1 MAFDLDNEELKATR
15 KLHNQDDGLYEETS
29 DKNVENIE
37 TTNNKNK
44 YTYIK
49 EVAEKIVNEYREKY
63 KGEKFCPEPSEQTCM
78 AYEIL
83 HLLSEREQDKKR
95 IQELKEENKKLKA
108 SHIFTRN
115 NNATDEEKA
124 KLYDVIDN
132 TIDTFLEQKNQKWE
146 QIMTTNKMSVD
157 EAIDI
162 VDKMYQDRY
171 KAIEKDDTIL
181 VNKLDDIKFTNLE
194 FASVILLREVQ
205 SLQSNLENSIPKQK
219 VKEILD
225 DIYDYFE
232 RLNGPDEDI
241 EYIEN
246 KRKELLEE

>member
-1 MAFDLDNEELKATR
+1 MEESVERVKEYLKNFEGDKKDFEAILDVLNGYTESKSDKEI
-15 KLHNQDDGLYEETS
+15 ETS

-83 HLLSEREQDKKR
+83 HLLAEREQDKKR
-95 IQELKEENKKLKA
+95 IQELEEENRIYVLEGNRVKLV
-108 SHIFTRN
+108 
-115 NNATDEEKA
+115 
-124 KLYDVIDN
+124 LYIKEN
-132 TIDTFLEQKNQKWE
+132 
-146 QIMTTNKMSVD
+146 
-157 EAIDI
+157 
-162 VDKMYQDRY
+162 Y
-171 KAIEKDDTIL
+171 IL
-181 VNKLDDIKFTNLE
+181 
-194 FASVILLREVQ
+194 
-205 SLQSNLENSIPKQK
+205 KQK
-219 VKEILD
+219 VIEALD
-225 DIYDYFE
+225 DIYDYLE

-246 KRKELLEE
+246 KRRELLEDK

>member
-29 DKNVENIE
+29 DKNVAND
-37 TTNNKNK
+37 
-44 YTYIK
+44 IK
-49 EVAEKIVNEYREKY
+49 ILK
-63 KGEKFCPEPSEQTCM
+63 KFCE
-78 AYEIL
+78 YEEAVVLTDNVLEEVQDAINNIL
-83 HLLSEREQDKKR
+83 TEREQDKKR
-95 IQELKEENKKLKA
+95 IQELKEEDKKLKA

-219 VKEILD
+219 VKEALD
-225 DIYDYFE
+225 DIYDYLE

-246 KRKELLEE
+246 KRRELLEDK

>member
-1 MAFDLDNEELKATR
+1 MEESVERVKEYLKNFEGDKKDFEAILDVLNEYTESKSD
-15 KLHNQDDGLYEETS
+15 KEIETS
-29 DKNVENIE
+29 DKNVVNIE
-37 TTNNKNK
+37 EDIKYVKEMLEIARVFFKAVKAETNYKDVDD
-44 YTYIK
+44 
-49 EVAEKIVNEYREKY
+49 VA
-63 KGEKFCPEPSEQTCM
+63 FCNAVEH
-78 AYEIL
+78 IL
-83 HLLSEREQDKKR
+83 AEREQDKKR
-95 IQELKEENKKLKA
+95 IQELKEEDKKLKA

-162 VDKMYQDRY
+162 VDEMYQDRY

-219 VKEILD
+219 VKE
-225 DIYDYFE
+225 
-232 RLNGPDEDI
+232 
-241 EYIEN
+241 
-246 KRKELLEE
+246 LLEE

>member
-83 HLLSEREQDKKR
+83 HLLAEREQDKKR
-95 IQELKEENKKLKA
+95 IQELEA
-108 SHIFTRN
+108 
-115 NNATDEEKA
+115 D
-124 KLYDVIDN
+124 LYSAN
-132 TIDTFLEQKNQKWE
+132 CTISDY
-146 QIMTTNKMSVD
+146 VD
-157 EAIDI
+157 
-162 VDKMYQDRY
+162 
-171 KAIEKDDTIL
+171 
-181 VNKLDDIKFTNLE
+181 
-194 FASVILLREVQ
+194 
-205 SLQSNLENSIPKQK
+205 SIPKQK
-219 VKEILD
+219 VKDKIEE
-225 DIYDYFE
+225 YDKKMTE
-232 RLNGPDEDI
+232 DAGNSLWVVTDRIVMNVLN
-241 EYIEN
+241 
-246 KRKELLEE
+246 ELLEDK

>member
-83 HLLSEREQDKKR
+83 HLLAEREQDKKR
-95 IQELKEENKKLKA
+95 IQELEAENKKLKEV
-108 SHIFTRN
+108 RV
-115 NNATDEEKA
+115 E
-124 KLYDVIDN
+124 YDYGYELIHFCTKNDLVRID
-132 TIDTFLEQKNQKWE
+132 KNKYLIE
-146 QIMTTNKMSVD
+146 IKD
-157 EAIDI
+157 GKFIDI
-162 VDKMYQDRY
+162 KQLYIDS
-171 KAIEKDDTIL
+171 
-181 VNKLDDIKFTNLE
+181 LD
-194 FASVILLREVQ
+194 
-205 SLQSNLENSIPKQK
+205 SIPKQK

>member
-83 HLLSEREQDKKR
+83 HLLAEREQDKKR
-95 IQELKEENKKLKA
+95 IQELEADSANC
-108 SHIFTRN
+108 
-115 NNATDEEKA
+115 
-124 KLYDVIDN
+124 
-132 TIDTFLEQKNQKWE
+132 TISDY
-146 QIMTTNKMSVD
+146 VD
-157 EAIDI
+157 
-162 VDKMYQDRY
+162 
-171 KAIEKDDTIL
+171 
-181 VNKLDDIKFTNLE
+181 
-194 FASVILLREVQ
+194 
-205 SLQSNLENSIPKQK
+205 SIPKQK
-219 VKEILD
+219 VKDKIGVLEVEEK
-225 DIYDYFE
+225 YDY
-232 RLNGPDEDI
+232 LD
-241 EYIEN
+241 N
-246 KRKELLEE
+246 KKAIQTLEELLEDK

>member
-83 HLLSEREQDKKR
+83 HLLAEREQDKKR
-95 IQELKEENKKLKA
+95 IQELETENLIQRK
-108 SHIFTRN
+108 
-115 NNATDEEKA
+115 
-124 KLYDVIDN
+124 
-132 TIDTFLEQKNQKWE
+132 
-146 QIMTTNKMSVD
+146 QIMNIFGN
-157 EAIDI
+157 E
-162 VDKMYQDRY
+162 Y
-171 KAIEKDDTIL
+171 
-181 VNKLDDIKFTNLE
+181 
-194 FASVILLREVQ
+194 
-205 SLQSNLENSIPKQK
+205 IPKQK
-219 VKEILD
+219 VKDKIGVLEVEEK
-225 DIYDYFE
+225 YDY
-232 RLNGPDEDI
+232 LD
-241 EYIEN
+241 N
-246 KRKELLEE
+246 KKAIQTLEELLEDK

>member
-29 DKNVENIE
+29 DKNVAND
-37 TTNNKNK
+37 
-44 YTYIK
+44 IK
-49 EVAEKIVNEYREKY
+49 ILK
-63 KGEKFCPEPSEQTCM
+63 KFCE
-78 AYEIL
+78 YEEAVVLTDNALEEVQDAINNIL
-83 HLLSEREQDKKR
+83 TEREQDKKR
-95 IQELKEENKKLKA
+95 IQELKEEDKKLKA

-219 VKEILD
+219 VKEALD
-225 DIYDYFE
+225 DIYDYLE

-246 KRKELLEE
+246 KRRELLEDK

>member
-83 HLLSEREQDKKR
+83 HLLAEREQDKKR
-95 IQELKEENKKLKA
+95 IQELEEERKKYIVQLTDEQYRNLVDTIRREVRQELEQKVKDKIEKYNKKMEEDAGHPNWVVTDRIVMNVLQELLEKEEN
-108 SHIFTRN
+108 RN
-115 NNATDEEKA
+115 E
-124 KLYDVIDN
+124 
-132 TIDTFLEQKNQKWE
+132 
-146 QIMTTNKMSVD
+146 
-157 EAIDI
+157 
-162 VDKMYQDRY
+162 
-171 KAIEKDDTIL
+171 
-181 VNKLDDIKFTNLE
+181 
-194 FASVILLREVQ
+194 
-205 SLQSNLENSIPKQK
+205 
-219 VKEILD
+219 
-225 DIYDYFE
+225 
-232 RLNGPDEDI
+232 
-241 EYIEN
+241 
-246 KRKELLEE
+246 

>member
-83 HLLSEREQDKKR
+83 HLLAEREQDKKR
-95 IQELKEENKKLKA
+95 IQEL
-108 SHIFTRN
+108 
-115 NNATDEEKA
+115 
-124 KLYDVIDN
+124 
-132 TIDTFLEQKNQKWE
+132 
-146 QIMTTNKMSVD
+146 
-157 EAIDI
+157 
-162 VDKMYQDRY
+162 DK
-171 KAIEKDDTIL
+171 
-181 VNKLDDIKFTNLE
+181 V
-194 FASVILLREVQ
+194 
-205 SLQSNLENSIPKQK
+205 
-219 VKEILD
+219 
-225 DIYDYFE
+225 
-232 RLNGPDEDI
+232 I
-241 EYIEN
+241 EYC
-246 KRKELLEE
+246 KRFEYETEPIQDDDYLTERALVCGDILELLEGEK

>member
-29 DKNVENIE
+29 DKNVAND
-37 TTNNKNK
+37 
-44 YTYIK
+44 IK
-49 EVAEKIVNEYREKY
+49 ILK
-63 KGEKFCPEPSEQTCM
+63 KFCE
-78 AYEIL
+78 YEEAVVLTDNVLEEVQDAINNIL
-83 HLLSEREQDKKR
+83 TEREQDKKR
-95 IQELKEENKKLKA
+95 IQELKEEDKKLKA

-219 VKEILD
+219 VKDKIEEVHNMKFED
-225 DIYDYFE
+225 E
-232 RLNGPDEDI
+232 RLNSVTIDFAVHKFE
-241 EYIEN
+241 
-246 KRKELLEE
+246 ELLEDK

>member
-29 DKNVENIE
+29 DKNVAND
-37 TTNNKNK
+37 
-44 YTYIK
+44 IK
-49 EVAEKIVNEYREKY
+49 ILK
-63 KGEKFCPEPSEQTCM
+63 KFCE
-78 AYEIL
+78 YEEAVVLTDNVLEEVQDAINNIL
-83 HLLSEREQDKKR
+83 TEREQDKKR
-95 IQELKEENKKLKA
+95 IQELKEEDKKLKA

-219 VKEILD
+219 VKEALD
-225 DIYDYFE
+225 DIYDYLE

-241 EYIEN
+241 EYIEKN
-246 KRKELLEE
+246 KQKKIFTHTKEY